1 MQLNLKCK
9 CIIFNQIPK
18 IKFLGIYF
26 VIVMCSSSIKK
37 VKKTDM
43 EKKIYNNKNNINII
57 SKNLDFY
64 NNVMRKKKRFN
75 KYKKLILHK
84 WFTRTKVY
92 TKIKER
98 FFAKIN
104 SIFKLHEKTT
114 GFLCI
119 PSFTKVE

>member
-64 NNVMRKKKRFN
+64 NNVMRKKKDSISIKSLFYISGLRVL
-75 KYKKLILHK
+75 KCIQKLKKD
-84 WFTRTKVY
+84 
-92 TKIKER
+92 
-98 FFAKIN
+98 
-104 SIFKLHEKTT
+104 
-114 GFLCI
+114 FLQ
-119 PSFTKVE
+119 K